1 MKTPAL
7 RFRTFSVD
15 GKRVENGGFRE
26 NDHVSLTLKGAL
38 EQLCRR

>member
-15 GKRVENGGFRE
+15 RKHVENGGFRE